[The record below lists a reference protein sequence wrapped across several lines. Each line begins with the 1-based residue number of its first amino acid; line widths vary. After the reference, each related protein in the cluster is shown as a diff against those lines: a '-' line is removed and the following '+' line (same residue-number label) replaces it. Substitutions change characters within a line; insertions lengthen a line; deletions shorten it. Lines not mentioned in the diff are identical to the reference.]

1 MSKFNIGWVGVGNMG
16 APMAKRLMDAGHSI
30 TVLNRPSAKTQ
41 NIIAAGAS
49 AVENTAQLASQVD
62 YLFTMIPD
70 ATVLDEIVSGNE
82 GLFQST
88 GSIPRALIDMST
100 IDPTGSARIG
110 ALLERSRVGYLRACV
125 TGSTAYAEN
134 GTLGIMA
141 SGNYA
146 LYQEVLPLLKVLGN
160 RHSWL
165 GTAEEAR
172 VCKIIINMLLGNL
185 MQALAESLVL
195 GEKNGLPWDTMI
207 DLIADS
213 AAAAPIIKYKVDAL
227 KARDFTAMASAQ
239 MMEKDLNIALDIAKD
254 SAVSL
259 PETALTRQ
267 FYTAMRAEG
276 LEGFDMS
283 GLVLVSEMIN
293 GLRDPLQ
300 RKQE

>member
-1 MSKFNIGWVGVGNMG
+1 
-16 APMAKRLMDAGHSI
+16 
-30 TVLNRPSAKTQ
+30 
-41 NIIAAGAS
+41 
-49 AVENTAQLASQVD
+49 
-62 YLFTMIPD
+62 MIPD